1 MKQSPVSPEARA
13 SVRAGFRQLRPFFYT
28 YRRRLILG
36 FVALLAVDFLQLSI
50 PRVIKRAVDGLQA
63 GTATQSGLLQYG
75 LVIVLLALGIALFR
89 FGWRYCL
96 LGFSRLV
103 ERDIRERFFAHLLT
117 LDRGFFQRRSTGE
130 IMALSSNDL
139 AAVQLACGMGLVAFV
154 DAVVMSVAALGFM
167 LYIQPLLTLA
177 AVAPMPV
184 LALLTRLL
192 SARLHHRFQ
201 KVQEQFSH
209 ITEFVRTTL
218 ASIRLLKAYTQER
231 LQTARFD
238 RLGRTYIRDNLRLAM
253 VQGTLF
259 PVAGLVGNLSL
270 LLILYFGGRFT
281 IQERITAGD
290 FVAFMTYLAM
300 LTWPMMALGWVANL
314 FQRGVTSLARI
325 RELLD
330 ERPALVDSGRVRTGI
345 KRLKGRVTVSDLHFT
360 YAGRTAPALAGVSL
374 DLTPGIWGLVG
385 RTGCGKTTLC
395 QLLARVYALPRG
407 VLFYDG
413 IDVNDLSLAAVRSS
427 IAYVPQNMVLF
438 SDTVAA
444 NIAMGCA
451 EAGREEIEDA
461 ARAAVI
467 HDEIMAMEKGY
478 ATRIGERGVK
488 LSGGQR
494 QRIALA
500 RALLLDRP
508 LFILDDGLSAVDMET
523 EQTII
528 RSIGAYLK
536 GRTCLIVSH
545 RVAPLIDADT
555 ILVMEQGRIVAQG
568 AHGRLLVES
577 PYYAAIFHH
586 QQAGTTGEG

>member
-1 MKQSPVSPEARA
+1 MKQSPVSPAARA
-13 SVRAGFRQLRPFFYT
+13 SVRSGLRQLRPFFYT

-50 PRVIKRAVDGLQA
+50 PRVIKQAVDGLQA
-63 GTATQSGLLQYG
+63 GTASQGGLLRYG
-75 LVIVLLALGIALFR
+75 LLIVLLALGIALFR
-89 FGWRYCL
+89 FIWRFCL

-103 ERDIRERFFAHLLT
+103 ERDIRERFFAHLLI

-139 AAVQLACGMGLVAFV
+139 AAVQLACGMGMVAFV
-154 DAVVMSVAALGFM
+154 DALVMSVAALGFM
-167 LYIQPLLTLA
+167 LYIHPLLTLA

-201 KVQEQFSH
+201 KVQEQFSQ

-218 ASIRLLKAYTQER
+218 ASVRLLKAYTQEQ
-231 LQTARFD
+231 LQTARLD
-238 RLGRTYIRDNLRLAM
+238 RLGRTYIRNNLRLAM

-281 IQERITAGD
+281 IQEQITAGD

-300 LTWPMMALGWVANL
+300 LTWPMMAFGWVANL

-330 ERPALVDSGRVRTGI
+330 ARPILIDCGRDCTGI
-345 KRLKGRVTVSDLHFT
+345 KRLKGRVTVSDLYFT
-360 YAGRTAPALAGVSL
+360 HAGRSAPALAGVSL

-413 IDVNDLSLAAVRSS
+413 IDANDLSLAAVRSS
-427 IAYVPQNMVLF
+427 IAYVPQDMILF
-438 SDTVAA
+438 SDSVAA
-444 NIAMGCA
+444 NIAMGCPG
-451 EAGREEIEDA
+451 AGRAEIEDA

-467 HDEIMAMEKGY
+467 HEEIMAMDRGY
-478 ATRIGERGVK
+478 ETRIGEQGVR

-508 LFILDDGLSAVDMET
+508 LFILDNGLSAVDMET

-545 RVAPLIDADT
+545 RVAPLVDADT
-555 ILVMEQGRIVAQG
+555 IMVMEQGRIVAQG
-568 AHGRLLVES
+568 DHHRLLGQS

-586 QQAGTTGEG
+586 QQAEASGEG